1 MTLSMDGWN
10 PGRFDDAEWSAWGSG
25 GNARAK
31 VLAATSRSIF
41 KV

>member
-10 PGRFDDAEWSAWGSG
+10 PGRFDDAEWPAWG
-25 GNARAK
+25 RK